1 MTGVLNATSI
11 SIRERELG
19 NSNSIEPERSLDNIS
34 RGEESSLKSY
44 RDAKLDEKSLDENP
58 KFRVSDIFAD
68 NDGWMNKLKVEILI
82 IEMFIGL

>member
-44 RDAKLDEKSLDENP
+44 RDAKLDEKFSMRIRNSVFP
-58 KFRVSDIFAD
+58 IFSPIMM
-68 NDGWMNKLKVEILI
+68 DG
-82 IEMFIGL
+82 

>member
-44 RDAKLDEKSLDENP
+44 RDAKLDENP

-68 NDGWMNKLKVEILI
+68 SDGWRINWK
-82 IEMFIGL
+82 